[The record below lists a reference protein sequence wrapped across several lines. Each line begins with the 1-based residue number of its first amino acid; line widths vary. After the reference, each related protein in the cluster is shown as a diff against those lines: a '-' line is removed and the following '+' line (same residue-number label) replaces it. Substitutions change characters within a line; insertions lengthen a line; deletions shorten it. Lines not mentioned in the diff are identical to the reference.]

1 MGHHLSSVSVTT
13 CWGLTEYVLTQR
25 AAGGTGGQ
33 FLSSLAWWDVKVKLL
48 SHILLGMLL
57 KVSVEGVSLPH
68 GTTSRGATSQPEHSA
83 GEVGRWFQRV
93 LKEAGMSSLSSSGS

>member
-13 CWGLTEYVLTQR
+13 CWGLTEYILTQR
-25 AAGGTGGQ
+25 AAGCTGGQ

-57 KVSVEGVSLPH
+57 KVWRGSPCLMGPLAEGPRVSPSTAL
-68 GTTSRGATSQPEHSA
+68 
-83 GEVGRWFQRV
+83 GRWEGGFSV
-93 LKEAGMSSLSSSGS
+93 C